1 MYSSTPLASANV
13 LLRKPP
19 SLDTLST
26 NTPNGPDSDIV
37 YSNAYKGY
45 DCGSREM
52 GAEMYHHGVPVTSTY
67 RPFAAA

>member
-1 MYSSTPLASANV
+1 MSVYSSTPLASANV

-26 NTPNGPDSDIV
+26 NTPNGPDSDIAR
-37 YSNAYKGY
+37 SNAYEGY

-52 GAEMYHHGVPVTSTY
+52 GAETY
-67 RPFAAA
+67 RP